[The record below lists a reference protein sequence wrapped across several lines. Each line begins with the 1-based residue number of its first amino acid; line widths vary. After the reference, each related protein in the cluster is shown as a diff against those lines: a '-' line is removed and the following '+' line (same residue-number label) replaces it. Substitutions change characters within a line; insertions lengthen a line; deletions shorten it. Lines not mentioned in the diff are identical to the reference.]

1 MEGWEASAVAWML
14 SEIVPYLRGHGVR
27 RYPVAL
33 AVIARH
39 VVTGSVEGARAGY
52 RLARTELRESVPPHA
67 VDAALGAYRD
77 EGRRLASVARGAEL
91 VERALRGEP
100 V

>member
-1 MEGWEASAVAWML
+1 MADVYRPAGWPEAVDPPGSEDWEASAVEWML
-14 SEIVPYLRGHGVR
+14 SEVVPYLRGHAVR

-52 RLARTELRESVPPHA
+52 RTARTGLRESV
-67 VDAALGAYRD
+67 R
-77 EGRRLASVARGAEL
+77 
-91 VERALRGEP
+91 
-100 V
+100 